1 MCATTCSRPH
11 EPSGNREGSTIRLSK
26 RQALLVA
33 NEQVLVGM
41 FPGSPFQQPTNRERE
56 IVGRG
61 GTDQVSTIHRPRIT
75 FIVMRTPTIPALLTH
90 RVHHDGDRD
99 AVVTPDQ
106 SITYRDLERESE
118 ALACELV
125 GEGVSKGS
133 RVGLLMEN
141 GVGWVTLA
149 MAIMRVGGVLVPLS
163 TLLRPSELSM
173 QLRQTSVSHLIMSSG
188 FRGRD
193 YVADL
198 SEIATGYRGPGQ
210 PMDRSA
216 ELPALRRVW
225 CFEELGHR
233 SSRAVEVDGRRGV
246 VAELG
251 SVVGPSDDL
260 VIIFTSGSR
269 GLPKG
274 VIHTHGNA
282 VRATAAGLDARCI
295 GPGDRLYI
303 PMPMFWMGGFGGGVL
318 SAIIAGATLLTEAVA
333 DPSTTLPFLERERV
347 TLFRGWPDQ
356 AERLARHP
364 AFAETDLST
373 LRPGSLQGVLPEGS
387 RSASGARAN
396 LFGMT
401 ESCGPYSGYRLD
413 QDLPRAKWGSCGR
426 PLAGVEVRIVD
437 PDSDDPLE
445 VGQAGAIEIRGPNM
459 MRGIVG
465 LSRESVFRA
474 DGYYPTGDLGS
485 LDSDGY
491 LYFLGRRDDMFK
503 VRGASVYPSEVEAII
518 GSLLGVNGVFVTSVE
533 GPAGVAVGVA
543 VQLVDGSG
551 FGIDD
556 LLAATKTQLSAF
568 KVPTVWM
575 ILEPGSDVPRM
586 PTGKVDKNAFQT
598 LLWER
603 GTSTSR
609 AAE

>member
-1 MCATTCSRPH
+1 
-11 EPSGNREGSTIRLSK
+11 
-26 RQALLVA
+26 
-33 NEQVLVGM
+33 
-41 FPGSPFQQPTNRERE
+41 
-56 IVGRG
+56 
-61 GTDQVSTIHRPRIT
+61 
-75 FIVMRTPTIPALLTH
+75 MRNLTIPALLTH
-90 RVHHDGDRD
+90 RANYDGDRD

-106 SITYRDLERESE
+106 SMTYRDLERQSE

-125 GEGVSKGS
+125 SEGVSKGS

-141 GVGWVTLA
+141 GVAWVALA
-149 MAIMRVGGVLVPLS
+149 MAITRVGGVLVPLS
-163 TLLRPSELSM
+163 TLLRSSELSM
-173 QLRQTSVSHLIMSSG
+173 QLRQASVSHLIMSSG

-210 PMDRSA
+210 PMDRSV

-225 CFEELGHR
+225 CLEELGHP
-233 SSRAVEVDGRRGV
+233 SSRADSDAGRVV

-251 SVVGPSDDL
+251 RVVRPSDDL

-274 VIHTHGNA
+274 VIHTHGSA
-282 VRATAAGLDARCI
+282 VRATGAGLDVRCI

-318 SAIIAGATLLTEAVA
+318 SAIVAGATLLTEAIS

-387 RSASGARAN
+387 RSAPGARAN

-401 ESCGPYSGYRLD
+401 ESFGPYSGYRLD

-426 PLAGVEVRIVD
+426 PLPGVEVRIVD
-437 PDSDDPLE
+437 PESGNPLE
-445 VGQAGAIEIRGPNM
+445 VGEAGVIEIRGPNM
-459 MRGIVG
+459 MRGIIG
-465 LSRESVFRA
+465 RSREAVFRV
-474 DGYYPTGDLGS
+474 DGFYPTGDLGS

-503 VRGASVYPSEVEAII
+503 VRGASVYPSEVEATI
-518 GSLLGVNGVFVTSVE
+518 GSLLGVTGVFVTSVD
-533 GPAGVAVGVA
+533 GPAGAEVGAA
-543 VQLVDGSG
+543 VQLADGSG
-551 FGIDD
+551 FGIDN
-556 LLAATKTQLSAF
+556 LLTATKTQLSAY

-586 PTGKVDKNAFQT
+586 PTGKVDKGALQT
-598 LLWER
+598 LLREH

-609 AAE
+609 AAG